1 MTESDRTETPEAAE
15 STKIG
20 VDEWVASEEERRE
33 QAGGLTG
40 LISRGWSESPDP
52 AKLLVFIVVASTLP
66 FWMGEGDLF
75 SYGLFTLLYALLA
88 LGLSLIVGW
97 AGLLDLGYFAY
108 FGVGAYTYALLSS
121 NHYGI
126 HWQAEFSI
134 PVAIFGA
141 AFFGLL
147 LGLTSRRLLGDYY
160 AIVTLFFGQAFVAFV
175 GVANPEVAGKGLTG
189 GPNGIPGVDPLNF
202 FGYELHSTRQY
213 YFFLLIVF
221 SLAAAGLYFLNQ
233 SRTGRSWRAL
243 REDPLAAEAMSIP
256 VFRLKILAVVLGAG
270 MAGLTGCIF
279 AAIQTGVVAGQF
291 DISLLVILY
300 AIIILGGLG
309 SIAGVL
315 IGTIVINVTLQF
327 LAPQNDIPEFKRW
340 LFYGVIVLAVAKLR
354 PWSKLAA
361 VVGGT
366 IAFGFVI
373 HAVASAIDSSW
384 TAGSAVDAGSAGT
397 GIEHWVIIPK
407 GHPAFDTWAYII
419 LVALIVL
426 CSQLKGWWRIGVL
439 IPTLYWV
446 AVVWENVLA
455 ENPAV
460 TALILFGA
468 LLIALMQVRPQGL
481 LGTARVEIV

>member
-1 MTESDRTETPEAAE
+1 MSEVPEAVE
-15 STKIG
+15 ETKIG
-20 VDEWVASEEERRE
+20 VDEWVASAEERRE
-33 QAGGLTG
+33 QQRGLSG
-40 LISRGWSESPDP
+40 LISSGWNWAPDS
-52 AKLLVFIVVASTLP
+52 AKLLVFVALASTLP
-66 FWMGEGDLF
+66 FWMNQGDLF

-88 LGLSLIVGW
+88 LGLNVIVGF

-108 FGVGAYTYALLSS
+108 FGIGAYTYALLSS
-121 NHYGI
+121 NHYDI

-134 PVAIFGA
+134 PVAMVGA

-175 GVANPEVAGKGLTG
+175 GVANPHVAGEGLTG
-189 GPNGIPGVDPLNF
+189 GPNGIPGLDPLNF
-202 FGYELHSTRQY
+202 FGYELDSIRQY
-213 YFFLLIVF
+213 YFFLLIAFAV
-221 SLAAAGLYFLNQ
+221 AAAALYFLSE

-256 VFRLKILAVVLGAG
+256 VFRLKILAVVFGAA
-270 MAGLTGCIF
+270 MAGLVGCIF

-291 DISLLVILY
+291 DVSLLIILY

-315 IGTIVINVTLQF
+315 IGTIVINGALQF

-340 LFYGVIVLAVAKLR
+340 LFYAVIILVVAKIR

-366 IAFGFVI
+366 IVLGFVV
-373 HAVASAIDSSW
+373 HAVAGAIDSSW

-397 GIEHWVIIPK
+397 GIEHWVIIPE

-419 LVALIVL
+419 LVAAIIT
-426 CSQLKGWWRIGVL
+426 CSQLRGWWRTIAL

-468 LLIALMQVRPQGL
+468 LLVALMQARPQGL